1 MIRQSPT
8 ATIAIIV
15 FLMLGV
21 SACGQM
27 GPLTLP
33 DEVVDDPDE
42 DGGDAN
48 ER

>member
-1 MIRQSPT
+1 MICRPKG
-8 ATIAIIV
+8 ATIAVIV
-15 FLMLGV
+15 LLMLGV

-33 DEVVDDPDE
+33 DDVVDDADE
-42 DGGDAN
+42 DGDDAN